1 MRLLSLAVP
10 AAAAVAALGVLAGPA
25 VSATHKAAKK
35 TTDVSATEVEFK
47 ITLTHKSAP
56 AGKVEFT
63 VKNDGKLTHQFIVL
77 RTTKAAGSLPVHGAT
92 VQLSKAGHVMGQLA
106 RVEPGKTMHLTVDLT
121 KARYVILCNMPG
133 HYKAG
138 QYTTFDVT

>member
-1 MRLLSLAVP
+1 MLARAVP
-10 AAAAVAALGVLAGPA
+10 VAAAAAALVVLAGPA

-56 AGKVEFT
+56 AGKVAFT

-77 RTTKAAGSLPVHGAT
+77 RTTKPAGSLPMHGAT
-92 VQLSKAGHVMGQLA
+92 VQLTKAGHVMGQLT
-106 RVEPGKTMHLTVDLT
+106 RIQPGKTMHLTVDVT

-138 QYTTFDVT
+138 QYTTFDVS

>member
-1 MRLLSLAVP
+1 MLARAVHV
-10 AAAAVAALGVLAGPA
+10 AAAAAALAVLAGPA
-25 VSATHKAAKK
+25 LSATHKAARK

-47 ITLTHKSAP
+47 ITLTQKSAP
-56 AGKVEFT
+56 VGKVAFT

-77 RTTKAAGSLPVHGAT
+77 RTSKPAGSLPMHGAT
-92 VQLSKAGHVMGQLA
+92 VRLTKAGHVSGRLT
-106 RVEPGKTMHLTVDLT
+106 RIEPGQTMRLTVELT